1 MKKYLTYET
10 IMNKYEHIEKIW
22 QNMNNY
28 EKLKHEK
35 SEKYENI
42 SIFIGPRRAKMHP
55 RHAKTL
61 PRRNLRRTA
70 K

>member
-28 EKLKHEK
+28 EKLKHENLK
-35 SEKYENI
+35 NMK
-42 SIFIGPRRAKMHP
+42 IFPFLLVQDAPRCTQDTP
-55 RHAKTL
+55 RHFQDET
-61 PRRNLRRTA
+61 
-70 K
+70 